1 MEFWPYFL
9 VFCDFGLYSFRL
21 PYQAPIIIV
30 QQLSLLKAIFCMSQD
45 HKSQQLSK
53 FAISKFKPYPNY
65 QFKTSSLYGN
75 SLQFKLLMWNY
86 NFVAKKRKNENI
98 LKSSLLQIYF
108 ACLVSFSLFDLIY
121 FFQFLFANNAALFFL
136 LNKKQIQ
143 KKLIYQKK
151 EEGK

>member
-45 HKSQQLSK
+45 QKSQQLSK

-65 QFKTSSLYGN
+65 QLKTSSLYGN
-75 SLQFKLLMWNY
+75 SLQFKMLMWNY
-86 NFVAKKRKNENI
+86 NFVAKKKRKNENK
-98 LKSSLLQIYF
+98 LKSSLLQIYV
-108 ACLVSFSLFDLIY
+108 ACLVFFSLFDLIY
-121 FFQFLFANNAALFFL
+121 FFQFLFANNAALFFF
-136 LNKKQIQ
+136 K
-143 KKLIYQKK
+143 
-151 EEGK
+151 